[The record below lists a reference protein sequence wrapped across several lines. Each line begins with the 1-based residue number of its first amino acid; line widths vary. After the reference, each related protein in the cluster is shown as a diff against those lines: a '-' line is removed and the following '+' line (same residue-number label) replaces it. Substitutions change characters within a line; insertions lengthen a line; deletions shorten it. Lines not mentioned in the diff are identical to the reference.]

1 MYPQMSSVQRISG
14 SLLRIHS
21 VASLIGRNS
30 MRIVPVH
37 SIMYISVFD
46 RCLDIQYADKRV
58 DTLHFSTNVQRD
70 RAADIVEECFGKEK
84 TSLVKDYPYADWLEL
99 FEIRIPLICP
109 I

>member
-1 MYPQMSSVQRISG
+1 MIMYPQMSSVQRISS

-30 MRIVPVH
+30 KRIVPVQ

-58 DTLHFSTNVQRD
+58 DTLHFSTDVQRD
-70 RAADIVEECFGKEK
+70 RAIDVVEECFGKEK
-84 TSLVKDYPYADWLEL
+84 ASLVKDYPYAD
-99 FEIRIPLICP
+99 
-109 I
+109 